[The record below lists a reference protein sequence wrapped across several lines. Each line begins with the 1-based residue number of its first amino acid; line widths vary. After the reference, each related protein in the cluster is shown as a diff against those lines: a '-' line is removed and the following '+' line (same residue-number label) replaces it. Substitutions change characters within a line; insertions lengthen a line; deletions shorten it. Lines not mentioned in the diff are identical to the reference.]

1 MKDGKDFLQTM
12 NILTFIFHMLWLS
25 LIETLYIVGV
35 FLAIGLLLGLMEK
48 KTNTFLISAFGRR
61 GIWITAWI
69 GTPIHEIGHLIQC
82 IIWRHKVTKVKLLQL
97 SSPDGVLGYVKH
109 AYNPKSI
116 YQQVGNFFIGIGPI
130 ISGIGFLVLA
140 MYFLVPDAFA
150 TFASQIQ
157 HNQVVEKMNE
167 NVLATIGDAVLAI
180 SKSLFTI
187 DNFTNLA
194 FWVFLILSV
203 CVSSHIALSKADIQN
218 SLHGVAVIFSVLALI
233 NVVASVL
240 GVDSEQLIA
249 HLKVYN
255 AYILAFSSI
264 AILFSVVTLGISFL
278 FYRLK
283 RG

>member
-1 MKDGKDFLQTM
+1 MERIFYKQM

>member
-1 MKDGKDFLQTM
+1 MT
-12 NILTFIFHMLWLS
+12 ILTFIFHMLWLS

-48 KTNTFLISAFGRR
+48 KTNSFLISAFGRR
-61 GIWITAWI
+61 GIWFTAWI

-109 AYNPKSI
+109 VYNPKSI

-157 HNQVVEKMNE
+157 HNQVLEKMDS
-167 NVLATIGDAVLAI
+167 NVLATIGDAVLAM
-180 SKSLFTI
+180 SKSLFI
-187 DNFTNLA
+187 VDNFTNLA
-194 FWVFLILSV
+194 FWVFLILAV

-264 AILFSVVTLGISFL
+264 AIIFSVVTLAISFL
-278 FYRLK
+278 LYRLK